1 MRPTI
6 QHYPIYLLA
15 FLCLAFDQASALE
28 WPNIETKKIGAH
40 TYVIEHGP
48 HDDELKLSHG
58 FHNNPGFVVTD
69 TGVVVIDTGSSYEI
83 GKMILRKISA
93 VTSKPVTHIFATH
106 FHGDHWLANQA
117 LVEAYPDAQTV
128 AHPEAIALLSAGED
142 QFWLELFAER
152 LGHAFAGTKAV
163 IPSTEAESKEYR
175 IGNITFE
182 VILFDKAHTA
192 TDLMVYVVDDSVL
205 FTGDIVNNEHF
216 SFMGHG
222 NFKGAYAATQ
232 KALATNPYHVVVGH
246 GRSGNIELI
255 KTFAHVYQTL
265 ADSVGQYHARG
276 LMDFEMKPMI
286 VNEFDAYKNWS
297 GFDRQIGLYISQL
310 ISELENERF

>member
-1 MRPTI
+1 MKHHAI
-6 QHYPIYLLA
+6 CLLA
-15 FLCLAFDQASALE
+15 FLCFAFEQASALE
-28 WPNIETKKIGAH
+28 WPDIQTKKIAAH

-93 VTSKPVTHIFATH
+93 VTSKPVTHIFTTH

-117 LVEAYPDAQTV
+117 LVEAYPDAQTI
-128 AHPEAIALLSAGED
+128 AHPETIALLNAGED
-142 QFWLELFAER
+142 QFWLDVFAER
-152 LGHAFAGTKAV
+152 LGRDFSGTRAV
-163 IPSTEAESKEYR
+163 IPNTNAKSKEYR
-175 IGNITFE
+175 IGNVSFE

-232 KALATNPYHVVVGH
+232 KALAINPNHVVVGH

-255 KTFAHVYQTL
+255 KAFAHIYQTL
-265 ADSVGQYHARG
+265 ADLVGQYYAQG

-286 VNEFDAYKNWS
+286 VTELDAYRDWS

-310 ISELENERF
+310 ITELENRPF